1 MTDLNLAMQIVFNHG
16 ISFAEISY
24 IMYTFIVVHAYICM
38 QIYLCIHT
46 HMYTHTYMHTHTR
59 LTQLGGLSLS
69 HPDDL
74 QHVDQAFH
82 HSMTVQLE
90 DIDIAGKFALLL
102 LLHSLTLLLHSIT
115 V

>member
-1 MTDLNLAMQIVFNHG
+1 MQIVFNYG

-24 IMYTFIVVHAYICM
+24 
-38 QIYLCIHT
+38 LRIHT
-46 HMYTHTYMHTHTR
+46 HTHTYIHTHIHAHTHTR